1 MWYSRQKKTD
11 AKQDLDLQTAEAQYK
26 KMTMEE
32 KDEKIAN
39 EVLSLERPNMIE
51 GSPDDGRE
59 LSVEEI
65 QMRQAAVRKE
75 NRLIYSQI
83 TQRYKAVEK
92 AVRCV

>member
-1 MWYSRQKKTD
+1 
-11 AKQDLDLQTAEAQYK
+11 
-26 KMTMEE
+26 
-32 KDEKIAN
+32 
-39 EVLSLERPNMIE
+39 MIE

-92 AVRCV
+92 SG